1 MKVKNV
7 LLIGLG
13 RFGRHAA
20 MKLHDLKHQVMAVDI
35 DEEKVNE
42 VLPYVTSGVIG
53 DGTSEQFIQSLGV
66 RNFDL
71 CIVAIGD
78 NFQSS
83 LETTA
88 LLKENGAKFVV
99 SRASRD
105 VHRKFLLHN
114 GADSVVYPEKQMASW
129 TAVRYT
135 ADHVFDYIQL
145 TDDFSIYETSVPN
158 EWIGRTI
165 VDLRVRQQHQ
175 INILA
180 VKYMGKL
187 EPMPAADHVF
197 RKGETIF
204 VMGSNKSL
212 SRFLKA

>member
-1 MKVKNV
+1 MKNV

>member
-1 MKVKNV
+1 MKNV

-20 MKLHDLKHQVMAVDI
+20 MKLHGLKHQVMAVDI

-180 VKYMGKL
+180 IKYMGKL

-204 VMGSNKSL
+204 VMGSNKNL

>member
-1 MKVKNV
+1 MKNV

-212 SRFLKA
+212 SRFLKD

>member
-1 MKVKNV
+1 MKNV

-180 VKYMGKL
+180 IKYMGKL

-204 VMGSNKSL
+204 VMGSNKNL

>member
-1 MKVKNV
+1 MKNV

-197 RKGETIF
+197 RKGEMIF

>member
-1 MKVKNV
+1 MKNV

-180 VKYMGKL
+180 IKYMGKL

>member
-1 MKVKNV
+1 MKNV

-20 MKLHDLKHQVMAVDI
+20 MKLHDLKHQVMGVDT

-114 GADSVVYPEKQMASW
+114 GADSVVYPEKQIASW

-145 TDDFSIYETSVPN
+145 TDDFSIYETSVPP
-158 EWIGRTI
+158 EWVGRTI

>member
-1 MKVKNV
+1 MKNV

-88 LLKENGAKFVV
+88 HLKENGAKFVV

-114 GADSVVYPEKQMASW
+114 GADGVVYPEKQMASW

>member
-1 MKVKNV
+1 
-7 LLIGLG
+7 
-13 RFGRHAA
+13 

>member
-1 MKVKNV
+1 MKNV

-114 GADSVVYPEKQMASW
+114 GADSVVYPEKQIASW

>member
-1 MKVKNV
+1 MKNV
-7 LLIGLG
+7 LLIGVG

-145 TDDFSIYETSVPN
+145 TDDFSIYATSVPN

-197 RKGETIF
+197 RKGEMIF

>member
-1 MKVKNV
+1 MKNV

-114 GADSVVYPEKQMASW
+114 GADSVVYPEKQIASW

-165 VDLRVRQQHQ
+165 VDLRARQQHQ